1 MSQFSLWLYP
11 LILSSGLAI
20 VFLIRSGIKWT
31 WGGIIQQLLIMTA
44 AGLGFLTGNY
54 ALWAFVGWTL
64 FFLFNLG
71 SRALANRA
79 LSDLTILRTKSA
91 VEKAR
96 RARFL
101 IWGPVGQFGQEMA
114 EAVDAIVSGDTQRA
128 NQLLEKWDHSGLPR
142 RAKESLHGYVMLG
155 RIIQRDYPA
164 IVEEYEKLE
173 RDRALAAQSASAS
186 GKKGGGDRMPFDVFT
201 AAARAYLELDMYEKA
216 LRALEDHD
224 LAAYRSHPITLDSVF
239 MAYTA
244 LLGAEKQLEEVSG
257 RLSRGRN
264 ALPDYSRLFWTARCY
279 ARRGEVERAIA
290 AFRQALSMVPEGN
303 QPWKKR
309 IEGFIYL
316 LEDHSASFPA
326 DVAPPEVPDT
336 PMPQSGTHVSPWG
349 SVPPIPSSYFQSK
362 PPQTMPSDVDGVSH
376 VVVDQET
383 TASYGP
389 RLQFLLDRARYIH
402 DLIAPAK
409 MGLGTKVLLL
419 SLIVVFVIGNLWQ
432 VMPDKLT
439 FRIAELSTSGILS
452 AHEVLKGEYW
462 RLLSYMFL
470 HANISHLA
478 MNVLGLVWFGK
489 LVERLYGTPRF
500 LLLYFAC
507 GLLSGCAHMVSTPDQ
522 PAVGAS
528 GAIMGIFGAGTAAML
543 RLRGIIP
550 NNIRR
555 TELIWLFSLAGVQV
569 IFDQIINLFALS
581 HDEKN
586 TSQLPR
592 VASMAHL
599 GGMVSGFLLGLVIPL
614 KAVDRRFS
622 ARSLDVNRTV
632 GE

>member
-20 VFLIRSGIKWT
+20 IFLIRGGIKWT
-31 WGGIIQQLLIMTA
+31 WGGIIQQLLILSA
-44 AGLGFLTGNY
+44 GGLGFLTGNY
-54 ALWAFVGWTL
+54 ALWALVGWSL

-96 RARFL
+96 RARLL
-101 IWGPVGQFGQEMA
+101 IWGPVGLFGQEMA
-114 EAVDAIVSGDTQRA
+114 EAVDAIVSGETEKA
-128 NQLLEKWDHSGLPR
+128 NRLIEKWDHSGLPR

-155 RIIQRDYPA
+155 RVIQRDYPA

-173 RDRALAAQSASAS
+173 RDRAAAVAAQPA
-186 GKKGGGDRMPFDVFT
+186 GKKRGDRMPFDVFT
-201 AAARAYLELDMYEKA
+201 AAARAYLELDMYEQA
-216 LRALEDHD
+216 LQALEEHD
-224 LAAYRSHPITLDSVF
+224 LASYRSHPLTLDSVF
-239 MAYTA
+239 MAYSA
-244 LLGAEKQLEEVSG
+244 LLGAEKQLAEISD

-264 ALPDYSRLFWTARCY
+264 ALPEYSRVFWSARCY
-279 ARRGEVERAIA
+279 ARRGEVERALA
-290 AFRQALSMVPEGN
+290 AFRQALSLVPVGN
-303 QPWKKR
+303 DPWRRR

-316 LEDHSASFPA
+316 LEDHSASPA
-326 DVAPPEVPDT
+326 IAPPAVPDE
-336 PMPQSGTHVSPWG
+336 SLPWG
-349 SVPPIPSSYFQSK
+349 SVPPMPSTYFQSK

-383 TASYGP
+383 IAAYAP

-402 DLIAPAK
+402 DLIAPSK
-409 MGLGTKVLLL
+409 MGPGTKVLLV
-419 SLIVVFVIGNLWQ
+419 SLILVFLIGNLWQ
-432 VMPDKLT
+432 FTPGPLT
-439 FRIAELSTSGILS
+439 FHIAELSTNGVLS
-452 AHEVLKGEYW
+452 APDVTMKGEYW

-507 GLLSGCAHMVSTPDQ
+507 GLLSGCAHMLSTPDQ

-543 RLRGIIP
+543 RLRGVIP
-550 NNIRR
+550 SNIRR
-555 TELIWLFSLAGVQV
+555 TELIWLFSLAGVQA
-569 IFDQIINLFALS
+569 IFDQIVNLFALS

-622 ARSLDVNRTV
+622 AARSTDVNRPI